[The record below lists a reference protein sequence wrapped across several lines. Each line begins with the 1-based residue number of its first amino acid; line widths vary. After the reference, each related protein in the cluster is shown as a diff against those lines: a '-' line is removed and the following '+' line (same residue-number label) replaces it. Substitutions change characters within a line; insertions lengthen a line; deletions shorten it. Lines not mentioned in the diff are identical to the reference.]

1 VGGNQKIQFKQ
12 MMIYSDKK
20 AKIYLNYNISQKMN
34 RFPICYEILT
44 DLKGISKKSNN
55 KKNQIIIIHH
65 QTPQYQEIIQK
76 NERKR
81 QIIKIPRRQNR

>member
-1 VGGNQKIQFKQ
+1 MGGNQKIQFKQ

-65 QTPQYQEIIQK
+65 QTRQYQKIIQK
-76 NERKR
+76 ERNLDQLIR
-81 QIIKIPRRQNR
+81 NNSSS